1 MAVQNTTY
9 DAASLA
15 QKKRKDRRDAMF
27 FWIFVGPLMAGLML
41 FVYIPVVWGFILSF
55 FEARNT
61 VSPTQYVGLTNY
73 IELFRDPRFL
83 DSLVM
88 IITYSIFIVPV
99 TFALS
104 LGLALLV
111 NSISFG
117 QGFFR
122 TTFFIPVACSYVVA
136 SVVWKMSLFNG
147 LPSGFAN
154 NILWWVFGLNPIAWI
169 NTTDPPLFWIVLVT
183 VRLWLQTGFYMII
196 FLAGLQEI
204 PHSLYEAAAVDGAE
218 RGWKTFRHITFPLL
232 RNTSISVLLLLF
244 IEAFQAFDEFRN
256 ILGGSGGASISGGT
270 QILARPPLVYLYNVA
285 FQDQNYGR
293 GAAGAF
299 IIAALI
305 VLVTVVQGRI
315 TGLWQTGALSLL
327 VRWLVGD

>member
-1 MAVQNTTY
+1 MAVQHAGLQTNKPT
-9 DAASLA
+9 
-15 QKKRKDRRDAMF
+15 RRARGHALT
-27 FWIFVGPLMAGLML
+27 FWVFVGPLMLGLML
-41 FVYIPVVWGFILSF
+41 FVYIPIIWGLILSF

-61 VSPTQYVGLTNY
+61 VAPTEFIGFTNY
-73 IELFRDPRFL
+73 IELFRDPRFV

-88 IITYSIFIVPV
+88 IVQFSIFIVPV

-104 LGLALLV
+104 LGLSLMV
-111 NSISFG
+111 NSVSDRV
-117 QGFFR
+117 QGIFR
-122 TTFFIPVACSYVVA
+122 TAFFIPVACSYVVA

-154 NILWWVFGLNPIAWI
+154 NILWIFFDANPVAWI
-169 NTTDPPLFWIVLVT
+169 NTTRPPLFWIVLVT
-183 VRLWLQTGFYMII
+183 VRLWLQSGFYMII

-204 PHSLYEAAAVDGAE
+204 PTTLYEAAAVDGAQ

-270 QILARPPLVYLYNVA
+270 QILARPPLVYLYTVA

-299 IIAALI
+299 VVAALI
-305 VLVTVVQGRI
+305 VVITVIQGRI
-315 TGLWQTGALSLL
+315 LGFG
-327 VRWLVGD
+327 RRN